1 MFATEFDYQK
11 ASSVAEALQL
21 LNSNQN
27 AKLLAGGHSLIP
39 LMKLRQSRPSLLID
53 IGGID
58 ELRGIAVNNGTIRI
72 GALTAHREI
81 ETSAQLHQTC
91 EMMTE
96 VAGGIGDPHVRNR
109 GTIGGNVTHA
119 DPGSDWPTAL
129 TALDAR
135 FLIQGTGARTASA
148 SEFFTGVLETTVADN
163 EILVAIEVPVLGPN
177 QHAEYAKMAHPA
189 TSFAVVG
196 AAVVITVE
204 GGRCTAASI
213 AVGGLVPTPVRAS
226 SVENA
231 LVGQELTPEN
241 ITAATQQ
248 ISNDLGDNVFG
259 DSVYASA
266 EFRRVVVGVEIKH
279 AIFHATGMA
288 HGEE

>member
-58 ELRGIAVNNGTIRI
+58 DLRGIAVNNGTIRI

>member
-196 AAVVITVE
+196 AAVVVTVDN
-204 GGRCTAASI
+204 GRCTDASI
-213 AVGGLVPTPVRAS
+213 AVGGLVPVPVRARA
-226 SVENA
+226 VENA
-231 LVGQELTPEN
+231 LVGQELTADN
-241 ITAATQQ
+241 VAAATQL
-248 ISNDLGDNVFG
+248 ISEDLGDNVFG

-266 EFRRVVVGVEIKH
+266 DYRRVVVGVEIKH

-288 HGEE
+288 HGAE